1 MKLIPQWRQFWRMT
15 SIQLQAL
22 ALAFFSYLTAV
33 PDAAIQLWS
42 ILPVDIRESI
52 PPGYVKWFGI
62 TLIAFGIFARLIKQ
76 PKLSQPGM
84 GKEGQ
89 PGVSSEGDKP
99 V

>member
-1 MKLIPQWRQFWRMT
+1 MRLIPNWRRCWRMT
-15 SIQLQAL
+15 SVQLQAV

-62 TLIAFGIFARLIKQ
+62 ALIALGIIARIIHQ
-76 PKLSQPGM
+76 PKLNAPKDPG
-84 GKEGQ
+84 
-89 PGVSSEGDKP
+89 SDS
-99 V
+99 

>member
-1 MKLIPQWRQFWRMT
+1 MRLIPQWSQFWRMT
-15 SIQLQAL
+15 SVQIQAL
-22 ALAFFSYLTAV
+22 ALAFFSYITAV

-42 ILPVDIRESI
+42 LLPVDIRESI

-62 TLIAFGIFARLIKQ
+62 VLIAIGIVARVVHQ

-84 GKEGQ
+84 GEEGKPPV
-89 PGVSSEGDKP
+89 PGEIDRP

>member
-1 MKLIPQWRQFWRMT
+1 MKLIPQWRQFWRM
-15 SIQLQAL
+15 SSVQIQAL
-22 ALAFFSYLTAV
+22 ALVFFSYITAV

-62 TLIAFGIFARLIKQ
+62 GLIALGIFARVVKQ
-76 PKLSQPGM
+76 TKLSQPGVGEE
-84 GKEGQ
+84 GK
-89 PGVSSEGDKP
+89 PRVSGESDKS